1 MAATEKSRATL
12 RIVSLAPNVTSILLA
27 LGAGRELVAVS
38 KWCKHVA
45 RVGRR
50 PQVGDCWKM
59 DIGEVMRLKPT
70 ILIGSVPFAPETVA
84 NILKEP
90 VAFLAINPRSLADI
104 EMDIR
109 TLARL
114 VNRATAGEKLIRK
127 MQFNFKSI
135 ARQAKQFSA
144 RARARA
150 RPRPRV
156 YSEAWPHPRISSPQW
171 VSELVEMAG
180 GEAVVPAGTRL
191 TDEDIA
197 RARPEVIV
205 LAWTAAGARSKA
217 SRALQNPAW
226 QDVPA
231 VRTRRVV
238 VIRDELLNT
247 PGPPL
252 VEGARQLFH
261 AIHLEASVRI
271 DSAGARGHRR

>member
-50 PQVGDCWKM
+50 PQIGDCWKM
-59 DIGEVMRLKPT
+59 DIREVMRLKPT
-70 ILIGSVPFAPETVA
+70 ILIGSVPFAPETVVS
-84 NILKEP
+84 ILKEP
-90 VAFLAINPRSLADI
+90 VSFLAINPRSLADV

-109 TLARL
+109 TLARV
-114 VNRATAGEKLIRK
+114 VNRVTAGEMLIRQ
-127 MQFNFKSI
+127 MQFSFKSI
-135 ARQAKQFSA
+135 ARQAKQF
-144 RARARA
+144 RA
-150 RPRPRV
+150 RPRPHV
-156 YSEAWPHPRISSPQW
+156 YSEAWPHPHISSPPW
-171 VSELVEMAG
+171 VAELVTIAG
-180 GEAVVPAGTRL
+180 GKAVIPAGTRVA
-191 TDEDIA
+191 DEDVA
-197 RARPEVIV
+197 QARPDVIV
-205 LAWTAAGARSKA
+205 LAWTATGARSKA
-217 SRALQNPAW
+217 SSALRNPAW

-231 VRTRRVV
+231 VRARRVV

-261 AIHLEASVRI
+261 AIHPEAGPRAA
-271 DSAGARGHRR
+271 AGVRGHRQ

>member
-1 MAATEKSRATL
+1 MAATEKSRATP

-59 DIGEVMRLKPT
+59 DIREVMRLKPT

-84 NILKEP
+84 SILKEP
-90 VAFLAINPRSLADI
+90 VSFLAINPRSLADV

-109 TLARL
+109 TLARM

-127 MQFNFKSI
+127 MRSDFESI
-135 ARQAKQFSA
+135 VRQAKQF
-144 RARARA
+144 
-150 RPRPRV
+150 PVRPRV
-156 YSEAWPHPRISSPQW
+156 YSEAWPHPRISSPTW
-171 VSELVEMAG
+171 VTELVAIAG
-180 GEAVVPAGTRL
+180 GKAVIPAGTRVA
-191 TDEDIA
+191 DEDVA
-197 RARPEVIV
+197 QARPDVIV
-205 LAWTAAGARSKA
+205 LAWTATGARSKP
-217 SRALQNPAW
+217 SSALRNPAW
-226 QDVPA
+226 QDVPS
-231 VRTRRVV
+231 VRAGRVV

-261 AIHLEASVRI
+261 AIHPEAGVRAVT
-271 DSAGARGHRR
+271 AGVRGHRR

>member
-59 DIGEVMRLKPT
+59 DIRELMRLKPT
-70 ILIGSVPFAPETVA
+70 ILIGSVPFAPETVVS
-84 NILKEP
+84 ILKEP
-90 VAFLAINPRSLADI
+90 VSFLAINPRSLADI

-114 VNRATAGEKLIRK
+114 VNRAVAGEKLIRQ
-127 MQFNFKSI
+127 MQSNFKSI
-135 ARQAKQFSA
+135 TRQAKRF
-144 RARARA
+144 RT
-150 RPRPRV
+150 RPRV
-156 YSEAWPHPRISSPQW
+156 YCEAWPHPRISSPPW

-191 TDEDIA
+191 THEDIA
-197 RARPEVIV
+197 RALPEVIV
-205 LAWTAAGARSKA
+205 LAWTAAGARSKV
-217 SRALQNPAW
+217 SSALGNPAW
-226 QDVPA
+226 QNVPA

-261 AIHLEASVRI
+261 AIHPEAPVR
-271 DSAGARGHRR
+271 AGAADVREHRR